1 MDLPALGQP
10 HSKPAKITHYLLKR
24 IQNSS
29 LLHKV
34 HHNLQWCANCAV
46 LGAVHICGHGWES
59 ATAGI
64 LLFLIVAGLV
74 VFKET
79 NL

>member
-1 MDLPALGQP
+1 MDLPPLSSAG
-10 HSKPAKITHYLLKR
+10 KPTPIRRYLIKKVQQSPTMHKI
-24 IQNSS
+24 
-29 LLHKV
+29 

-64 LLFLIVAGLV
+64 LLFLIVAGLI